1 LSRSG
6 AISGKEVAQ
15 AIRDLDYD
23 SEKQNPL
30 YA

>member
-23 SEKQNPL
+23 PEKQNPL